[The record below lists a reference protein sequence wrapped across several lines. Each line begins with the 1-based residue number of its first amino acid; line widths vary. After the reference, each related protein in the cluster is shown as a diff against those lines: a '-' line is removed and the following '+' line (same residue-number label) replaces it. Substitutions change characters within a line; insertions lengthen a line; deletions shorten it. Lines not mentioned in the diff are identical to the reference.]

1 MRPTK
6 RQDRGQQDLLR
17 SRLDQIVDPA
27 HALVRMARAIDW
39 DFLEGKLDAAY
50 TDGPAQPPLPTRLM
64 AGLAILKHMHN
75 LSDEA
80 LCDRWLEN
88 PYYPETAV
96 AIAGA
101 GTDAEVG
108 AGQDVGDPDGRCA
121 SADHGWPAPSFCRAT
136 PNSSRIRRCCFRC

>member
-50 TDGPAQPPLPTRLM
+50 TDGPGQPPCPR
-64 AGLAILKHMHN
+64 G
-75 LSDEA
+75 
-80 LCDRWLEN
+80 
-88 PYYPETAV
+88 
-96 AIAGA
+96 
-101 GTDAEVG
+101 
-108 AGQDVGDPDGRCA
+108 
-121 SADHGWPAPSFCRAT
+121 
-136 PNSSRIRRCCFRC
+136 